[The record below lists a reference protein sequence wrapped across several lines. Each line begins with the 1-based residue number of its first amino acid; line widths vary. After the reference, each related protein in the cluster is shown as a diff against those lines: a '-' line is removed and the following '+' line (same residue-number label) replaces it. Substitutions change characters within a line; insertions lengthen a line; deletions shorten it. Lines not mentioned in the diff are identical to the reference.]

1 MIATVNI
8 AAPLERVHGI
18 RDRFAAGGSTTDVM
32 QVLVLLAVGL
42 LLLYLATVLWQHR
55 RRRQINNPRRL
66 FCEVLRQLPLSV
78 TQRDLLRRISREL
91 GLDHPAVLVLS
102 PQVFRSHANR
112 WMSASRSVNQVT
124 RQRLDELAQALFPRT
139 DAPTP

>member
-18 RDRFAAGGSTTDVM
+18 RDRFAAGGSTADVM

-42 LLLYLATVLWQHR
+42 LVLYLVTALWQHH
-55 RRRQINNPRRL
+55 RRRQINNPRKL
-66 FCEVLRQLPLSV
+66 FGEVLRQLPLSV
-78 TQRDLLRRISREL
+78 PQRDLLRRISREL

-102 PQVFRSHANR
+102 PQIFHSYSNH
-112 WMSASRSVNQVT
+112 WMSASRSANPVT
-124 RQRLDELAQALFPRT
+124 RERLDELVQALFPRA
-139 DAPTP
+139 DVPTS

>member
-18 RDRFAAGGSTTDVM
+18 RDRFATGGSTTDVM

-42 LLLYLATVLWQHR
+42 LVLYLAAVLWQHH

-66 FCEVLRQLPLSV
+66 FGEVLRQLPLSV
-78 TQRDLLRRISREL
+78 AQRDLLRRIAREL
-91 GLDHPAVLVLS
+91 GLDHPAALVLS

-112 WMSASRSVNQVT
+112 WMSASHSANQVT
-124 RQRLDELAQALFPRT
+124 RERLDGLAQALFPRA

>member
-18 RDRFAAGGSTTDVM
+18 RDRFATGGSTTDVM

-42 LLLYLATVLWQHR
+42 LLLYLAAILWQHHR
-55 RRRQINNPRRL
+55 RRHINNPRRL
-66 FCEVLRQLPLSV
+66 FGEVLRQLPLSV
-78 TQRDLLRRISREL
+78 AQRDLLRRIAREL

-102 PQVFRSHANR
+102 PQVFHSYSNR
-112 WMSASRSVNQVT
+112 WMSASCSANQVT
-124 RQRLDELAQALFPRT
+124 RERLDELAQALFPRA
-139 DAPTP
+139 DVPAP

>member
-18 RDRFAAGGSTTDVM
+18 RDRFATGGSTADVM

-42 LLLYLATVLWQHR
+42 LLLYLVTVVLQHY
-55 RRRQINNPRRL
+55 RRRQINNPRKL
-66 FCEVLRQLPLSV
+66 FGEVLCQLPLSV
-78 TQRDLLRRISREL
+78 AQRDLLRRIAREL

-102 PQVFRSHANR
+102 PQVFRSYSNR
-112 WMSASRSVNQVT
+112 WMSASRSANQVT
-124 RQRLDELAQALFPRT
+124 RQRLDELAQALFPRE
-139 DAPTP
+139 DASTP